1 MDGLLYVVATPIGNL
16 DDISRR
22 ACQVL
27 SDVDLIACEDTRH
40 SRVLLSHLGIDKR
53 LVAYHDHNEA
63 DATPR
68 LLQLLADGRSI
79 ALISDAGT
87 PLISDPGFRLVSA
100 ARAQGLRVVPIPGP
114 CALIAALSASG
125 LPSDRFLF
133 VGFPPRG
140 ADERRRWLAELA
152 RESGTLICYESG
164 RRAVATL
171 GDLAEALGSGRR
183 AVIARELTKRFE
195 TILDDDLAG
204 LQQRVAADQDQQL
217 GELVLLIEGNTRVDD
232 ERDADEQRR
241 ILALLADELPLKQA
255 VALTARITGGNRNR
269 LYKDALARRTGG

>member
-1 MDGLLYVVATPIGNL
+1 MAGLLYVVATPIGNL

-40 SRVLLSHLGIDKR
+40 SRVLLSHLGIDNR
-53 LVAYHDHNEA
+53 LVAYHDHNEVE
-63 DATPR
+63 ATPR

-100 ARAQGLRVVPIPGP
+100 ARVQGLRVVPIPGP
-114 CALIAALSASG
+114 CALIAALSVSG

-140 ADERRRWLAELA
+140 GDERRRWLAELA
-152 RESGTLICYESG
+152 REPGTLICYESG

-171 GDLAEALGSGRR
+171 GDLAEALGAGRR
-183 AVIARELTKRFE
+183 AVMARELTKRFE

-217 GELVLLIEGNTRVDD
+217 GELVLLIEGDTRVDD

-241 ILALLADELPLKQA
+241 ILTLLADELPLKQA

>member
-1 MDGLLYVVATPIGNL
+1 MAGLLYVVATPIGNL

-40 SRVLLSHLGIDKR
+40 SRVLLSHLGIDNR
-53 LVAYHDHNEA
+53 LVAYHDHNEVE
-63 DATPR
+63 ATPR

-100 ARAQGLRVVPIPGP
+100 ARVQGLRVVPIPGP
-114 CALIAALSASG
+114 CALIAALSVSG

-140 ADERRRWLAELA
+140 GDERRRWLAELA
-152 RESGTLICYESG
+152 REPGTLICYESG

-171 GDLAEALGSGRR
+171 GDLAEALGAGRR
-183 AVIARELTKRFE
+183 AVMARELTKRFE
-195 TILDDDLAG
+195 TIFDDDLAG

-217 GELVLLIEGNTRVDD
+217 GELVLLIEGDTRVDD

>member
-1 MDGLLYVVATPIGNL
+1 MAGLLYVVATPIGNL

-40 SRVLLSHLGIDKR
+40 SRVLLSHLGIDNR
-53 LVAYHDHNEA
+53 LVAYHDHNEVE
-63 DATPR
+63 ATPR

-100 ARAQGLRVVPIPGP
+100 ARVQGLRVVPIPGP
-114 CALIAALSASG
+114 CALIAALSVSG

-140 ADERRRWLAELA
+140 GDERRRWLAELA
-152 RESGTLICYESG
+152 REPGTLICYESG

-171 GDLAEALGSGRR
+171 GDLAEALGAGRR
-183 AVIARELTKRFE
+183 AVMARELTKRFE
-195 TILDDDLAG
+195 TIFDDDLAG

-217 GELVLLIEGNTRVDD
+217 GELVLLIEGDTRVDD

-269 LYKDALARRTGG
+269 LYKDALARRSGG